1 MTTDIRRPVRKG
13 ALCAGLVLAATASVM
28 VSTTG
33 SVAVAA
39 TAQQYYVDCAAGDD
53 ASSGKSTLR
62 PWRTLSRVNSQVFL
76 PGDVVRFRRG
86 TTCTGTLA
94 PKGSGVP
101 GTPIV
106 LNSYG
111 TGAKPVIDGQGQRAA
126 VLLHNVEHWEVRDL
140 EVTNTG
146 PASTTAQRVGVYVLL
161 EDYGIGKHYVVSNVT
176 VRDVNGCDCRYP
188 TPSGGIVFE
197 AGGSSV
203 PTGFD
208 RISVRQNT
216 VTHVDRIG
224 IGTFSSWQRRAENPT
239 GPGSTFVPMTN
250 VVVARNTV
258 TDAGG
263 DGIVILNGMEAQV
276 QYNVVDRFNTRSA
289 DFNIGAYAWNSNHT
303 VFQYNDVSHG
313 FGVGIAFGI
322 EGGNIGT
329 VYQYNFSR
337 SNGGGFMYLCNSDG
351 STSRDGVVRYN
362 VSQDDTGAPPY
373 LGMFT
378 MTCGDIPNT
387 RIYNNTFHAP
397 TSGLLVANYGTTKLL
412 FTNNIFV
419 GQAGSAVS
427 DPHGSYDHNL
437 FHNVATLPP
446 NNLQA
451 QSGDPQFVA
460 PGTASSRNTAD
471 GYRLLTGSPAL
482 GTGTV
487 VPDSGTVDYF
497 GNPVPVGSSNIGAYQ
512 GPGV

>member
-1 MTTDIRRPVRKG
+1 M
-13 ALCAGLVLAATASVM
+13 L
-28 VSTTG
+28 
-33 SVAVAA
+33 AVAA
-39 TAQQYYVDCAAGDD
+39 GTVLSATGSAAVADTGQRFYVDCAAGDD
-53 ASSGKSTLR
+53 TSSGKSSLR
-62 PWRTLSRVNSQVFL
+62 PWRTVSRVNSEVFR
-76 PGDVVRFRRG
+76 PGDVVRFRTG
-86 TTCTGTLA
+86 TTCVGMLA

-101 GTPIV
+101 NAPIV
-106 LNSYG
+106 LSSYG

-126 VLLHNVEHWEVRDL
+126 VLLHNVQHWEVRDL

-146 PASTTAQRVGVYVLL
+146 APTTVQRVGVYVLL
-161 EDYGIGKHYVVSNVT
+161 EDYGIGKHYVVHNVT

-188 TPSGGIVFE
+188 NPSGGIVFE

-216 VTHVDRIG
+216 VTHVDRVG
-224 IGTFSSWQRRAENPT
+224 IGTFSGWQRRPENPT

-263 DGIVILNGMEAQV
+263 DGIVILNGVGAQV
-276 QYNVVDRFNTRSA
+276 QHNVVNRFNTRSA
-289 DFNIGAYAWNSNHT
+289 DFNIGAYAWNSNNT
-303 VFQYNDVSHG
+303 VFQYNDVSYGH
-313 FGVGIAFGI
+313 GVGIAYGI

-362 VSQDDTGAPPY
+362 VSQDDTGVPPY

-387 RIYNNTFHAP
+387 RIYNNTFYAP
-397 TSGLLVANYGTTKLL
+397 TSALLVANHGTTQLS

-419 GQAGSAVS
+419 GQPGSAIM
-427 DPHGSYDHNL
+427 DQHGRYDHN
-437 FHNVATLPP
+437 HYYNVATLPP

-451 QSGDPQFVA
+451 QSGDPRFVA
-460 PGTASSRNTAD
+460 PGTSSSRYTAG

-482 GTGTV
+482 GTGAV
-487 VPDSGTVDYF
+487 VPDSGGVDYF
-497 GNPVPVGSSNIGAYQ
+497 GNPVPAGSSNIGAYQ
-512 GPGV
+512 GTGV